1 MPAAVILA
9 AGAARRFDGEKLA
22 TVLSLDGREAP
33 LIVHAVRP
41 WLDVFERV
49 SIVLRRQGAAL
60 RALLEAEYGPE
71 RLGFVI
77 CERADD
83 GMGAS
88 LGAGVAA
95 NASANGWV
103 IGLAD
108 MPCVPVSAIA
118 AVDAAIAA
126 GAALAAPYFNAR
138 RGHPI
143 GFSRHYYDELTALS
157 GDEGGR
163 RILQRDQMQTQH
175 IEITDR
181 GILLDIDTPEDLER
195 LTD

>member
-1 MPAAVILA
+1 MPAAVVLA

-22 TVLSLDGREAP
+22 TVLSLNGREAL

-41 WLDVFERV
+41 WLEVFERV
-49 SIVLRRQGAAL
+49 TVVLRPLGDSL
-60 RALLEAEYGPE
+60 RALLLAEYASE
-71 RLGFVI
+71 RLNFVI
-77 CERADD
+77 CERAED

-95 NASANGWV
+95 NADANGWV

-118 AVDAAIAA
+118 AVNAAIAA

-143 GFSRHYYDELTALS
+143 GFSRHYYDELTALH

-163 RILQRDQMQTQH
+163 SILQRDQMQTQH
-175 IEITDR
+175 IEIADR
-181 GILLDIDTPEDLER
+181 GILLDIDTPEDLHR
-195 LTD
+195 LT